1 MRHEKLI
8 KNPDGSRHKIMVS
21 FHTFT
26 GYNDKF
32 EYRVFVQK
40 CDAGKRTFNYIPY
53 NLYDH
58 EYRAMSLKE
67 RAEYDTR
74 RIIEEIG
81 EDNLQAAKLELWQ
94 KMKP

>member
-1 MRHEKLI
+1 MRHDKLI

-21 FHTFT
+21 FHIFT
-26 GYNDKF
+26 GYDHKF

-40 CDAGKRTFNYIPY
+40 CDAGKRTFHAIQDIDNW
-53 NLYDH
+53 
-58 EYRAMSLKE
+58 EYRKLSLEE